1 MATTITPTSHFLDE
15 TKDSGM
21 DLGIAGKNALVTG
34 GSRGLGRQAA
44 LALAREG
51 VNVAICARGEDTL
64 NETADEIRGLGV
76 KVSASV
82 ADLGDAGAAD
92 ALVKTANSDLGQID
106 ILVNNVGGSM
116 GTSDL
121 LSSSVEDF
129 QNVMDVNLWSA
140 VRLMKL
146 ALPSMKE
153 RGWGRVINIAS
164 IYGREHGGTAPY
176 MTAKAAMIA
185 ATKHAA
191 MTMASEGVT
200 VNAIAPGS
208 ILFPGGSW
216 DRFISNNT
224 PEDVEEFIERNLPAG
239 KFGWPEPIG
248 ATVAFLASAHAD
260 LIMGAC
266 INVDGGQSHS
276 LF

>member
-1 MATTITPTSHFLDE
+1 
-15 TKDSGM
+15 M
-21 DLGIAGKNALVTG
+21 DLGIKGKNALVTG

-51 VNVAICARGEDTL
+51 VNIAICARGEDRL
-64 NETADEIRGLGV
+64 SETASELRQTGV
-76 KVSASV
+76 KVASAV
-82 ADLGDAGAAD
+82 ADLSDANAAQG
-92 ALVKTANSDLGQID
+92 LVETITGDLGQID

-121 LSSSVEDF
+121 INSSVEDF
-129 QNVMDVNLWSA
+129 QAVMEVNLWSA

-146 ALPSMKE
+146 VLPAMKDH
-153 RGWGRVINIAS
+153 GWGRVINISS
-164 IYGREHGGTAPY
+164 IYGREYGGTAPY

-191 MTMASEGVT
+191 MTMAREGVT

-216 DRFISNNT
+216 DRFIKNNT
-224 PEDVEEFIERNLPAG
+224 PETVDEFIDRNLPAG

-248 ATVAFLASAHAD
+248 ATVAFLASTHAD

>member
-1 MATTITPTSHFLDE
+1 
-15 TKDSGM
+15 M
-21 DLGIAGKNALVTG
+21 DMGISGKNALVTG

-51 VNVAICARGEDTL
+51 VNVAMCARGEERL
-64 NETADEIRGLGV
+64 NETADEVRELGV
-76 KVSASV
+76 KVSTAV
-82 ADLGDAGAAD
+82 ADLGKPEEAEQ
-92 ALVKTANSDLGQID
+92 LVQATISELGQID

-121 LSSSVEDF
+121 LNSSIDDF
-129 QNVMDVNLWSA
+129 QAVMEVNLWSA

-146 ALPSMKE
+146 TLPGMKD
-153 RGWGRVINIAS
+153 RSWGRVINIAS

-216 DRFISNNT
+216 DRFINNNT
-224 PEDVEEFIERNLPAG
+224 PEDVDEFIERNLPAG

-260 LIMGAC
+260 LILGAC

>member
-1 MATTITPTSHFLDE
+1 
-15 TKDSGM
+15 M
-21 DLGIAGKNALVTG
+21 DLGIKGKNALVTG
-34 GSRGLGRQAA
+34 GSRGLGRQGA

-51 VNVAICARGEDTL
+51 VNVAICARGEERL
-64 NETADEIRGLGV
+64 NETAEEIRKLGV
-76 KVSASV
+76 NVSATV
-82 ADLGDAGAAD
+82 ADMGKSEAAE
-92 ALVKTANSDLGQID
+92 AVMEAATRDLGQVD

-121 LSSSVEDF
+121 LGSSIDDF
-129 QNVMDVNLWSA
+129 QAVMDVNLWSA

-146 ALPSMKE
+146 ALPGMRE

-176 MTAKAAMIA
+176 MTAKAAMIRPA
-185 ATKHAA
+185 DEPLES
-191 MTMASEGVT
+191 SE
-200 VNAIAPGS
+200 
-208 ILFPGGSW
+208 
-216 DRFISNNT
+216 
-224 PEDVEEFIERNLPAG
+224 IERNLPAG
-239 KFGWPEPIG
+239 KFGWPEPVG

-266 INVDGGQSHS
+266 INVDGGQSHN

>member
-1 MATTITPTSHFLDE
+1 
-15 TKDSGM
+15 M
-21 DLGIAGKNALVTG
+21 DMGISGKNALVTG

-51 VNVAICARGEDTL
+51 VNVAIFARGEDRL
-64 NETADEIRGLGV
+64 HETAEELRELGV
-76 KVSASV
+76 GVSATV
-82 ADLGDAGAAD
+82 ADLGVPEAAGD
-92 ALVKTANSDLGQID
+92 LLSTVESDLGAVD

-116 GTSDL
+116 GTSDIL
-121 LSSSVEDF
+121 NSSVEDF
-129 QNVMDVNLWSA
+129 QNVMEVNLWSA

-146 ALPSMKE
+146 ALPGMTD
-153 RGWGRVINIAS
+153 RGWGRVINISS

-185 ATKHAA
+185 ASKSAA
-191 MTMASEGVT
+191 MTLASTGVT
-200 VNAIAPGS
+200 VNSIAPGS

-216 DRFISNNT
+216 DRFINNNT
-224 PEDVEEFIERNLPAG
+224 PEAVDEFVDRNLPAG

-266 INVDGGQSHS
+266 INVDGGQSHN